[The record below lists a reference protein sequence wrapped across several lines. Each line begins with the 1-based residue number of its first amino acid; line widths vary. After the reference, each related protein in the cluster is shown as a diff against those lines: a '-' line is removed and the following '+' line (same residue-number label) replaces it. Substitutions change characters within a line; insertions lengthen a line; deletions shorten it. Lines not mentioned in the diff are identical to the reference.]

1 MKFDIKKQK
10 IKRLLKEIDKRTL
23 FISAFA
29 ALVVLFYVN
38 PLGHVA
44 LTKWDRTFSTAAI
57 AGISI
62 DKAFP
67 NFYILFFCFI
77 AFFFRSVRRISC
89 LIFSFPQWI

>member
-10 IKRLLKEIDKRTL
+10 IRWLSKEIDKRTL

-57 AGISI
+57 AGIYSPQTRVSAKI
-62 DKAFP
+62 REKNLSKFFKVSP
-67 NFYILFFCFI
+67 HFLFFLDQI
-77 AFFFRSVRRISC
+77 KKS
-89 LIFSFPQWI
+89 P